1 MPSCCRLIWKSMW
14 NYYANA
20 GCHHCHM
27 DALFGFLS
35 HSKLSVCI
43 LISSTFRSA
52 EGYHETYDHLF
63 IYCFHK
69 SLLIDRIGHLPAV
82 SFLCHC
88 NYHITSR
95 QTRFATRRRHNSS
108 NPRNMSTL
116 AISTFEMQEGLLTR
130 VQATPFPLPRPQII
144 RQNLSNISRLAHA
157 PSAVRIHLYLFPR
170 NVDNPNFPVTIRAR
184 WGEVEKT
191 GRNS

>member
-69 SLLIDRIGHLPAV
+69 SLLIDRIGHLSAV
-82 SFLCHC
+82 SFLCEC

-157 PSAVRIHLYLFPR
+157 PSVRIHLLSLPPECR
-170 NVDNPNFPVTIRAR
+170 QSKLPGND
-184 WGEVEKT
+184 
-191 GRNS
+191 